1 MKKGFKAIAAV
12 MAVAS
17 LGALAACK
25 HGHQGHD
32 PKELKGH
39 IESTLKKI
47 GATEEQ
53 QAKIGAITDRIIADC
68 GEIHKNSQGLR
79 QKVVACLLL
88 DNPDREWL
96 HKTVDEKAKELTT
109 FAHRTVDSLVEISG
123 TLTAEQRAELKTRYD
138 ASHATKKH

>member
-39 IESTLKKI
+39 IESTLKKV
-47 GATEEQ
+47 GTTEEQ
-53 QAKIGAITDRIIADC
+53 QAKIGTITDRIIADC

-79 QKVVACLLL
+79 QKFVACLLL

-96 HKTVDEKAKELTT
+96 HKTVDEKAKEFTA
-109 FAHRTVDSLVEISG
+109 FAHRTVDSLIEISG
-123 TLTAEQRAELKTRYD
+123 SLTPEQRAELKKRFE
-138 ASHATKKH
+138 AAHGAGK